1 MIRVLKRD
9 GTSEP
14 FDRYKL
20 RGCLLGLLRS
30 LGEDPWHGEVL
41 SSAVEQYLRR
51 RGILCITS
59 AALLEMVLT
68 TLRISGL
75 GRAGA
80 ELERRHAARL
90 AMRARLILVHGAG
103 VRTAWSKDWLVRR
116 LCSRW
121 RWPGR
126 SSWSCSAGG
135 AARSAG
141 KMWSPCSPSAS
152 PPAAWRTTSPLPPT
166 PPHVADHHAGVADQP
181 EPAEGVPPRA
191 GRGGAGDPG
200 RHRRPLWPGADRG
213 RPCGH
218 RAGKISPRPQGPG
231 AI

>member
-121 RWPGR
+121 RLGR
-126 SSWSCSAGG
+126 A
-135 AARSAG
+135 AARILAG
-141 KMWSPCSPSAS
+141 EIE
-152 PPAAWRTTSPLPPT
+152 L
-166 PPHVADHHAGVADQP
+166 
-181 EPAEGVPPRA
+181 ELL
-191 GRGGAGDPG
+191 GRGGGEI
-200 RHRRPLWPGADRG
+200 RRKDVVAMLAQRVAACGLADHVAAPANPSAR
-213 RPCGH
+213 R
-218 RAGKISPRPQGPG
+218 
-231 AI
+231 